1 MAGKKNKFNRYALI
15 YCRIRAKHPNWSH
28 GQIKY
33 CTIMLGE
40 EHNMASSE
48 YDQLHKL
55 LHKLQT
61 EAPCHN
67 RACKYC
73 K

>member
-1 MAGKKNKFNRYALI
+1 MHLYTVEYAPSI
-15 YCRIRAKHPNWSH
+15 
-28 GQIKY
+28 QIGAMDRLNIVLY
-33 CTIMLGE
+33 MLGE

>member
-1 MAGKKNKFNRYALI
+1 MHLYTVEYAPSI
-15 YCRIRAKHPNWSH
+15 
-28 GQIKY
+28 QIGVMDRLNIVLY
-33 CTIMLGE
+33 MLGE
-40 EHNMASSE
+40 GHNMASSE

-61 EAPCHN
+61 EAPCNN

-73 K
+73 KSMEE